1 MFWWPLGT
9 HRHGLTRFQDKRRT
23 PAEQHPAAEPGY
35 GGQPR
40 GIRSSAESARARWHE
55 RGLADRVWG
64 TEAAGQVVA
73 LRHVSRRAPHRSFR
87 LENKDEG
94 PMDGKPLALADALTE
109 AAQAINKHN
118 SLEETLDAIV
128 HATRSSV
135 PGFTDV
141 GISITHRDGKIETM
155 SGTGQLVWELD
166 AIQYSLGE
174 GPCVDSVH
182 QAHTVVVENA
192 RHDQRW
198 PRFMPQA
205 VQRGLRSQLALRL
218 YKDGKT
224 LGGFNMYSTAS
235 DRIDPEA
242 VHAARLIQQQHQG
255 MNGWRKAAL
264 PMACPMTLRIR
275 DVAQEL
281 VDTAETLPP
290 LLMIGSSNQTDGG
303 RAR

>member
-1 MFWWPLGT
+1 V
-9 HRHGLTRFQDKRRT
+9 Q
-23 PAEQHPAAEPGY
+23 
-35 GGQPR
+35 
-40 GIRSSAESARARWHE
+40 
-55 RGLADRVWG
+55 
-64 TEAAGQVVA
+64 
-73 LRHVSRRAPHRSFR
+73 
-87 LENKDEG
+87 
-94 PMDGKPLALADALTE
+94 
-109 AAQAINKHN
+109 
-118 SLEETLDAIV
+118 
-128 HATRSSV
+128 
-135 PGFTDV
+135 
-141 GISITHRDGKIETM
+141 
-155 SGTGQLVWELD
+155 
-166 AIQYSLGE
+166 
-174 GPCVDSVH
+174 

-192 RHDQRW
+192 RHDERW

-235 DRIDPEA
+235 DTIDPEA